1 MRGTVKE
8 ILSATFGIVILVIIL
23 EHAGAFSKV
32 LTSGSSAYVKAV
44 SGLEGH

>member
-23 EHAGAFSKV
+23 EHAGGFSKV
-32 LTSGSSAYVKAV
+32 VTSGSSAYVTAV
-44 SGLEGH
+44 HGLEGH